1 MLPPYKRNK
10 MIIPCTQCGRDWI
23 EQDELFDTVYH
34 SQRDPYTGE
43 FTEWNVVCQLHN
55 TGCGR
60 TVYGSSE
67 QDAIE
72 RWNRGETHEQL

>member
-1 MLPPYKRNK
+1 

-23 EQDELFDTVYH
+23 EQDELLDTVYP

-60 TVYGSSE
+60 TVYGKSKTE
-67 QDAIE
+67 TVE
-72 RWNRGETHEQL
+72 RWNQGETDEMLPW